1 MFSKVTWIE
10 PSSNSTLEEL
20 NKELV
25 KLHIPTLIFI
35 GILMVIGVV
44 GNILVIFVYTRK
56 YGSSTHRCF
65 ILSLAGIDIVSCCV
79 GMPLLLFSMLYPYQ
93 FTSPEA
99 CKTLRF
105 LHVFLVCASA
115 FIVLAIASERHRRIC
130 SPFSNNISTRKIK
143 IICLVAMAMGILVAI
158 PAIPLYGPTG
168 VETGVN
174 NITGTECFIDSIYEN
189 SLFPQIYFSFQLI
202 LCVISFVILGIYYF
216 RIGRQIWWHHTF
228 MRDNTFSS
236 RTGKIASLGQDN
248 IGMVRKSVDLYGKRR
263 DSESSPY
270 NSGVILDPKGLPN
283 EDQKRHSNGS
293 RSSTSSTVSERDVV
307 RKTSTENKAHL
318 NTKRSLK
325 ALVQN
330 FISHR
335 NRPRASKSNSNTS
348 TVSNCGG
355 YTNKR
360 TKEITTMLFIITV
373 VFVLSFVP
381 HLVLMVLI
389 SIDKKFLDKLN
400 PVEISV
406 FQFFLRTFVI
416 NNMANPII
424 YGFCDPKFRRECQTI
439 FLHIISCG
447 RHYEL

>member
-1 MFSKVTWIE
+1 MFSKVTWID
-10 PSSNSTLEEL
+10 PNSNSTLEEL

-35 GILMVIGVV
+35 GILVVVGVV

-79 GMPLLLFSMLYPYQ
+79 GMPLLIFSLLYPYQ

-99 CKTLRF
+99 CKILRF

-115 FIVLAIASERHRRIC
+115 FVVLAIASERHRRIC
-130 SPFSNNISTRKIK
+130 SPFSKTISTRKIK
-143 IICLVAMAMGILVAI
+143 IICLVAMGMGVIVAI
-158 PAIPLYGPTG
+158 PAIPLYGPTE

-174 NITGTECFIDSIYEN
+174 NITGTECFVDSMFEN

-202 LCVISFVILGIYYF
+202 LCIISFLILGIYYF

-228 MRDNTFSS
+228 IRDNTFSS
-236 RTGKIASLGQDN
+236 RTRNIISLNQDN
-248 IGMVRKSVDLYGKRR
+248 IRMDRKSVDESGKRR

-270 NSGVILDPKGLPN
+270 DIGVILDPKGIQN
-283 EDQKRHSNGS
+283 EDQKRHSNVS
-293 RSSTSSTVSERDVV
+293 RSSTSSTVPELDDVV
-307 RKTSTENKAHL
+307 RKPSTENKSHL
-318 NTKRSLK
+318 NTKTSLK
-325 ALVQN
+325 ALVHN
-330 FISHR
+330 FMASSK
-335 NRPRASKSNSNTS
+335 RPRASKSNSTTS

-360 TKEITTMLFIITV
+360 TREITTMLFIITV

-381 HLVLMVLI
+381 HLVLMVLM
-389 SIDKKFLDKLN
+389 SIDKKFLDRLN

-439 FLHIISCG
+439 FLRIISCG
-447 RHYEL
+447 RH

>member
-1 MFSKVTWIE
+1 MYSKVTWIA
-10 PSSNSTLEEL
+10 PNSNSTLEEL
-20 NKELV
+20 NNELV

-35 GILMVIGVV
+35 GILMVVGVM

-79 GMPLLLFSMLYPYQ
+79 GMPLLIFSMLYPYQ

-130 SPFSNNISTRKIK
+130 SPFSKTMSTKNIKM
-143 IICLVAMAMGILVAI
+143 ICLVAMAMGILVAI
-158 PAIPLYGPTG
+158 PAIPLYGPSE

-174 NITGTECFIDSIYEN
+174 NITGTECFVDRMFEN

-202 LCVISFVILGIYYF
+202 LCIISFVVLGIYYF

-228 MRDNTFSS
+228 IRDNTFSS
-236 RTGKIASLGQDN
+236 PNRNTISLNKDKIR
-248 IGMVRKSVDLYGKRR
+248 MKSVDKSAKRR
-263 DSESSPY
+263 DSECFSY
-270 NSGVILDPKGLPN
+270 DNGVILDPKGLRN
-283 EDQKRHSNGS
+283 EDQKRHSNVS
-293 RSSTSSTVSERDVV
+293 RSSTSSTLQELDDVV
-307 RKTSTENKAHL
+307 RKTSTESKLNL

-325 ALVQN
+325 ALMQN
-330 FISHR
+330 FMASR
-335 NRPRASKSNSNTS
+335 NRTRASKSNSTTS

-360 TKEITTMLFIITV
+360 TKEVTTMLFIITV
-373 VFVLSFVP
+373 VFVMSFVP
-381 HLVLMVLI
+381 HLVLMVLM

-439 FLHIISCG
+439 FFRIISCG
-447 RHYEL
+447 RHQ